1 MRFSDFHLLPA
12 IEQAISEQGYDK
24 PTPIQQRAIPPG
36 LEGLDVLG
44 IAQTGTGKTAAF
56 ALPILNRLGQ
66 DPTQA
71 SGRRHTRVLVLA
83 PTRELAAQIGESFR
97 DYGRHLHL
105 KSAVIFGGVGQKPQE
120 DEVRRGLDILVA
132 CPGRLLDLMN
142 QGIVNLGSV
151 EHLVL
156 DEADRMLDM
165 GFLPDI
171 RRIVSKVPK
180 DRQTMFFSATM
191 PEEINRLASDM
202 LRDPV
207 TVEVTPVATAAETV
221 EQFLVAVS
229 KDDKVGLLESL
240 VKQTSG
246 RVLVFT
252 RTKHG
257 ADRVVRKL
265 DKGDVAAAA
274 IHGDKSQGARTKALE
289 GFRKGTI
296 PVLVA
301 SDIAAR
307 GLDIDEIRLVVNYDI
322 PGDPDTYVHRIGRTG
337 RAGATGRAITF
348 VTPDDEEELRDIE
361 KRINRA
367 IPTLEGAPAPVRRAV
382 KAPPQPKPKAPAQ
395 NASRRGGNAPREQ
408 GEGRAPKESGRGGNR
423 SGRGKGSSGAKD
435 NSRQQQERSPKAAGS
450 GRSAEGAKGRSG
462 RPQGEGRP
470 SKESSRSNNRRGDR
484 RDDRSGGA
492 GRDERHGEPRS
503 LGEQRTASGRPL
515 PKLTQPG
522 ENPIKKLWKKFTG
535 G

>member
-1 MRFSDFHLLPA
+1 MRFTDLHLLPA
-12 IEQAISEQGYDK
+12 IEQAISEQGYEK

-36 LEGLDVLG
+36 LEGRDVLG

-56 ALPILNRLGQ
+56 SLPILNHLGQ
-66 DPTQA
+66 STQQA

-83 PTRELAAQIGESFR
+83 PTRELASQIGESFR

-105 KSAVIFGGVGQKPQE
+105 KTAVIFGGVGQRPQE
-120 DEVRRGLDILVA
+120 DEIRRGIDIMVA

-171 RRIVSKVPK
+171 RRIVGKVPK
-180 DRQTMFFSATM
+180 ERQTMFFSATM

-207 TVEVTPVATAAETV
+207 TVQVTPVASAAETV
-221 EQFLVAVS
+221 DQALLYVS
-229 KDDKVGLLESL
+229 KDEKVAQLEPL
-240 VKQTSG
+240 VVNAGG

-265 DKGDVAAAA
+265 EKSPVRAAA

-289 GFRKGTI
+289 GFRDGSI

-348 VTPDDEEELRDIE
+348 VTSEDREALRDIE
-361 KRINRA
+361 KRIGRA
-367 IPTLEGAPAPVRRAV
+367 IPVLGDAPAPVHRAV
-382 KAPPQPKPKAPAQ
+382 TPPPQPRPKHTPATPRPEGRSGQ
-395 NASRRGGNAPREQ
+395 GGSSRSGEGESRSSRGRGGRSGGSRDGRKSESGSDKTARSGRDGRSQGQSSSGRSDRNGQSSGRNDRTASRRDGG
-408 GEGRAPKESGRGGNR
+408 R
-423 SGRGKGSSGAKD
+423 SS
-435 NSRQQQERSPKAAGS
+435 ERSDRS
-450 GRSAEGAKGRSG
+450 GRSAEPAILPSG
-462 RPQGEGRP
+462 KP
-470 SKESSRSNNRRGDR
+470 
-484 RDDRSGGA
+484 A
-492 GRDERHGEPRS
+492 
-503 LGEQRTASGRPL
+503 
-515 PKLTQPG
+515 PKLSQPG
-522 ENPIKKLWKKFTG
+522 DGGLVGRIWRKLSG
-535 G
+535 N

>member
-1 MRFSDFHLLPA
+1 MRFSDLHLLPA
-12 IEQAISEQGYDK
+12 IQQAVSEQGYEK
-24 PTPIQQRAIPPG
+24 PTPIQARAIPPG
-36 LEGLDVLG
+36 LEGRDVLG

-56 ALPILNRLGQ
+56 SLPILNRLAQ
-66 DPTQA
+66 SDAPST
-71 SGRRHTRVLVLA
+71 GRRHTRVLVLA
-83 PTRELAAQIGESFR
+83 PTRELASQIGESFR

-105 KSAVIFGGVGQKPQE
+105 KSTVVFGGVGQKPQE
-120 DEVRRGLDILVA
+120 DEIRRGVDIMVA

-171 RRIVSKVPK
+171 RRIVGKVPRE
-180 DRQTMFFSATM
+180 RQTMFFSATM

-207 TVEVTPVATAAETV
+207 TVQVTPVASAAETV
-221 EQFLVAVS
+221 DQALLYVS
-229 KDDKVGLLESL
+229 KDEKVAVLEPL
-240 VKQTSG
+240 VVEAGG

-265 DKGDVAAAA
+265 EKSPVKAAA

-289 GFRKGTI
+289 GFRNGTI

-337 RAGATGRAITF
+337 RAGASGRAITF
-348 VTPDDEEELRDIE
+348 VTSDDREALRDIE
-361 KRINRA
+361 KRIGRA
-367 IPTLEGAPAPVRRAV
+367 IPVLGDAPAPVHRPV
-382 KAPPQPKPKAPAQ
+382 TPPPQPRQKSATPQ
-395 NASRRGGNAPREQ
+395 ASRTEGRSSQGG
-408 GEGRAPKESGRGGNR
+408 GEGRNR
-423 SGRGKGSSGAKD
+423 NNRRGRGKGSEAGGGETRQAKAP
-435 NSRQQQERSPKAAGS
+435 ES
-450 GRSAEGAKGRSG
+450 GRGR
-462 RPQGEGRP
+462 RDENRQGG
-470 SKESSRSNNRRGDR
+470 RRGEQPR
-484 RDDRSGGA
+484 NGR
-492 GRDERHGEPRS
+492 RDERRDAAGRRDGKPASSSQEA
-503 LGEQRTASGRPL
+503 QRTPSGKPI
-515 PKLTQPG
+515 PKLSQPG
-522 ENPIKKLWKKFTG
+522 EGGLVGRLWRKIRG
-535 G
+535 S

>member
-1 MRFSDFHLLPA
+1 MRFTELHLLPA
-12 IEQAISEQGYDK
+12 LEQAVAEQGYEK
-24 PTPIQQRAIPPG
+24 ATPIQQRAIPPG
-36 LEGLDVLG
+36 LEGRDVLG

-56 ALPILNRLGQ
+56 SLPILNRLGQ
-66 DPTQA
+66 NPSHDQ
-71 SGRRHTRVLVLA
+71 GRRHTRVLVLA
-83 PTRELAAQIGESFR
+83 PTRELASQIGESFR

-105 KSAVIFGGVGQKPQE
+105 KTSVIFGGVGQRPQE
-120 DEVRRGLDILVA
+120 DEIRRGIDIMVA

-180 DRQTMFFSATM
+180 VRQTMFFSATM
-191 PEEINRLASDM
+191 PEEINRLAADM

-207 TVEVTPVATAAETV
+207 TVQVTPVATAAETV
-221 EQFLVAVS
+221 DQALLYVS
-229 KDDKVGLLESL
+229 KDEKVAVLEPL
-240 VKQTSG
+240 VVEAGG

-265 DKGDVAAAA
+265 EKSPVRAAA

-289 GFRKGTI
+289 GFRNGSI

-307 GLDIDEIRLVVNYDI
+307 GLDIDEIRLVINYDI

-348 VTPDDEEELRDIE
+348 VTSDDREALRDIE
-361 KRINRA
+361 KRIGRA
-367 IPTLEGAPAPVRRAV
+367 IPVLGDAPAPVHRPV
-382 KAPPQPKPKAPAQ
+382 TPPPQPRAQRGEPRGESQAPKAGSQ
-395 NASRRGGNAPREQ
+395 GRNRRGGRGN
-408 GEGRAPKESGRGGNR
+408 GESRGSRSDAPKEGASKKPAQGAGVPARGERKGGGGGRGRDEGRGRDRNGRGRDDRRDSGRG
-423 SGRGKGSSGAKD
+423 
-435 NSRQQQERSPKAAGS
+435 ERSS
-450 GRSAEGAKGRSG
+450 ERSS
-462 RPQGEGRP
+462 
-470 SKESSRSNNRRGDR
+470 
-484 RDDRSGGA
+484 
-492 GRDERHGEPRS
+492 EP
-503 LGEQRTASGRPL
+503 QRTPSGKPL
-515 PKLTQPG
+515 PKLSQPSEG
-522 ENPIKKLWKKFTG
+522 GLVGRIWRKFTG
-535 G
+535 N

>member
-1 MRFSDFHLLPA
+1 MRFTDFRLLPA
-12 IEQAISEQGYDK
+12 IEQAISEQGYEK
-24 PTPIQQRAIPPG
+24 PTPIQSRAIPPG
-36 LEGLDVLG
+36 LEGRDVLG

-66 DPTQA
+66 SPAPTQ
-71 SGRRHTRVLVLA
+71 GRRHTRVLVLA

-105 KSAVIFGGVGQKPQE
+105 KSTVIFGGVGQKPQE

-132 CPGRLLDLMN
+132 CPGRLLDLMG
-142 QGIVNLGSV
+142 QGIVDLGSV

-240 VKQTSG
+240 VKQTTG

-337 RAGATGRAITF
+337 RAGASGRAITF

-361 KRINRA
+361 KRIQRR
-367 IPTLEGAPAPVRRAV
+367 IPTLDGAPEPVRRAV
-382 KAPPQPKPKAPAQ
+382 TPPPQPRQKQVQ
-395 NASRRGGNAPREQ
+395 NHPGQKTAERRPREESPREQ
-408 GEGRAPKESGRGGNR
+408 GESRNRKRRSRKSGSAGAQPEARPQQKERESRNDGRNRKPNSR
-423 SGRGKGSSGAKD
+423 SGRA
-435 NSRQQQERSPKAAGS
+435 QE
-450 GRSAEGAKGRSG
+450 E
-462 RPQGEGRP
+462 RP
-470 SKESSRSNNRRGDR
+470 SKDARSGNRRGERGSDR
-484 RDDRSGGA
+484 RDKR
-492 GRDERHGEPRS
+492 RDGDGQHGEARP
-503 LGEQRTASGRPL
+503 LGEQRTASGKPL

-522 ENPIKKLWKKFTG
+522 ENPISRLWRKITRS
-535 G
+535 

>member
-1 MRFSDFHLLPA
+1 MRFSDLHLLPA
-12 IEQAISEQGYDK
+12 LEQAISEQGYEK
-24 PTPIQQRAIPPG
+24 ATPIQQRAIPPG
-36 LEGLDVLG
+36 LEGRDVLG

-56 ALPILNRLGQ
+56 SLPILNRLGQ
-66 DPTQA
+66 STQQA
-71 SGRRHTRVLVLA
+71 TGRRHTRVLVLA
-83 PTRELAAQIGESFR
+83 PTRELASQIGESFR

-105 KSAVIFGGVGQKPQE
+105 KTSVIFGGVGQRPQE
-120 DEVRRGLDILVA
+120 DEVRRGIDIMVA

-207 TVEVTPVATAAETV
+207 TVQVTPVASAAETV
-221 EQFLVAVS
+221 DQAILYVS
-229 KDDKVGLLESL
+229 KDEKVSVLEPL
-240 VKQTSG
+240 VVEAGG

-265 DKGDVAAAA
+265 EKSPVKAAA

-289 GFRKGTI
+289 GFRNGSI

-322 PGDPDTYVHRIGRTG
+322 PGDADTYVHRIGRTG
-337 RAGATGRAITF
+337 RAGASGRAITF
-348 VTPDDEEELRDIE
+348 VTSEDREALRDIE
-361 KRINRA
+361 KLIGRA
-367 IPTLEGAPAPVRRAV
+367 IPVLGDAPAPVHRAV
-382 KAPPQPKPKAPAQ
+382 TPPPQPRPKHTPATPRSEGRSGQGGSSRSGEGESRSSRGRGGRSGSTGGSRDGRKTEGASSDKPARSSRDGRSQGQASSGRSDRNGQ
-395 NASRRGGNAPREQ
+395 SSGRNDRTASRRDGGR
-408 GEGRAPKESGRGGNR
+408 
-423 SGRGKGSSGAKD
+423 D
-435 NSRQQQERSPKAAGS
+435 S
-450 GRSAEGAKGRSG
+450 GRSSERSE
-462 RPQGEGRP
+462 R
-470 SKESSRSNNRRGDR
+470 SS
-484 RDDRSGGA
+484 
-492 GRDERHGEPRS
+492 EP
-503 LGEQRTASGRPL
+503 QRTPSGKPM
-515 PKLTQPG
+515 PKLSQPG
-522 ENPIKKLWKKFTG
+522 DGGLVGRIWRKLSG
-535 G
+535 S